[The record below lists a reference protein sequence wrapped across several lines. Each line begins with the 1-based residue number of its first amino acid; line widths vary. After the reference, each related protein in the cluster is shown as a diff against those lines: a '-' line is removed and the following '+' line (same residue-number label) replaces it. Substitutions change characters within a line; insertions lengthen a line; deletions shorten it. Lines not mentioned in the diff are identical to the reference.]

1 MNRFGQLDVVSN
13 SNHLGEKTRFVSSI
27 SRSLKYECCI
37 IMRMHHTKNFHPEL
51 AESVCWGRDILNL
64 DFLKCPQVSQS
75 FCLEF

>member
-1 MNRFGQLDVVSN
+1 MDRFGQFYAVPN
-13 SNHLGEKTRFVSSI
+13 SNPLGKKKRFVSSI

-37 IMRMHHTKNFHPEL
+37 IMQMHHTKNFNTEL
-51 AESVCWGRDILNL
+51 AESVYWGKDILNL